1 LSLVQDIASPAQQL
15 FPSACPYNAAYYNM
29 YSKGD
34 GLGWHFDKGEFGC
47 VPPRKARWGRACC
60 GLRVE
65 EEQKEEVGAVGH
77 AVGMP
82 TTLLT
87 YTRVSIRVAPCWRA
101 MACDG
106 LVPVARV
113 NLILQESEAGGNFEY
128 HHRTRDSTDAWAF
141 DEVGRILAGDRS
153 GVSTAGL
160 RAGSLVIFSGR

>member
-1 LSLVQDIASPAQQL
+1 LGSCRGQRGGGPGRPGIAGRCSPVG
-15 FPSACPYNAAYYNM
+15 SRNN
-29 YSKGD
+29 
-34 GLGWHFDKGEFGC
+34 
-47 VPPRKARWGRACC
+47 PPAHGRIVC
-60 GLRVE
+60 GLRVEEEQKE

-87 YTRVSIRVAPCWRA
+87 YTRVSIRVAPCSRA

-141 DEVGRILAGDRS
+141 DQVGRILAGDRS